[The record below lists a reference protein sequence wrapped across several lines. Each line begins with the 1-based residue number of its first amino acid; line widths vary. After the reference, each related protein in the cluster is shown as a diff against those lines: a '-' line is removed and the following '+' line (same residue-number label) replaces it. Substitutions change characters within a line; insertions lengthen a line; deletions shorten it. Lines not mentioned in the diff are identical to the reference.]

1 MIRFHNSAPFL
12 PEFSKWRRDI
22 HNSMVV
28 SGLYS
33 RKQNVQT
40 IKDVEMPWVSEIA
53 FNLSIFRKVFVLGTV
68 PKRLLRIPKYHTNVS
83 IFSQKGTH
91 KCIYSRI
98 KFREAISSFWKLLSH
113 CRKIFVKCNAR
124 NTLDYFERD
133 IRCIFL
139 FGVLFCNSLNA
150 LTQVV

>member
-1 MIRFHNSAPFL
+1 MCNRKRRSTDHIFYDINDMISQFCTIFL

-68 PKRLLRIPKYHTNVS
+68 PKRLLRIPKYHTYVS
-83 IFSQKGTH
+83 IFSKKGTH

-113 CRKIFVKCNAR
+113 CRKILVKCNAKKYAR
-124 NTLDYFERD
+124 QF
-133 IRCIFL
+133 
-139 FGVLFCNSLNA
+139 
-150 LTQVV
+150 